1 MAFGVVSLSADAIDK
16 KSRRKNPKKI
26 ERLSCKLG
34 TEDRQ
39 ARIAV
44 EVINGSVKS
53 FAYYSKWKPRTCSIS
68 VERDDAYSKWHDNG
82 HLTTVSTDQGSFLIE
97 NRRKDVHFIFRD
109 VDRAF
114 YCGMEP
120 GKIRGSLTVTRGKGA
135 CVLKGLMDADK
146 DQ

>member
-1 MAFGVVSLSADAIDK
+1 MCRV
-16 KSRRKNPKKI
+16 
-26 ERLSCKLG
+26 G

-44 EVINGSVKS
+44 EVINGSVNS

-68 VERDDAYSKWHDNG
+68 AQRDDAYSRWRDNG
-82 HLTTVSTDQGSFLIE
+82 PLTTVSTDQGFFVIE
-97 NRRKDVHFIFRD
+97 NRRRDVHFIFRD
-109 VDRAF
+109 VDRQF

-120 GKIRGSLTVTRGKGA
+120 GKFGGSITLMRGRRSCSLQ
-135 CVLKGLMDADK
+135 GLMDADK